1 MSTPGLQATNQQ
13 NVKELD
19 SMKESISDI
28 INQLQDI
35 DPTRLSFSP
44 FLDLDT
50 QISLAPVS
58 DSPESSV
65 EELHS
70 SSHSVSGSQRSLEPP
85 PATNQPQSS
94 APCHHQPNDNLPEEP
109 QEDQTEEGEL
119 DQTLSSPIITA
130 HSLETATEN
139 CISSPTPASQGG
151 LPNGKDTPRRSP
163 GSTNLDCT
171 MDEGRPLIGPPP
183 ESVEL
188 TVWSSEGRG
197 TTGEAAEEASDRGQ
211 CCRCCCQ
218 CKCCQSG
225 RVPAFLSV
233 LASLLCAAGILY
245 ALYFY
250 VPIRPPDC
258 PDTASRIVFTLCCCV
273 VAAIPILIAVL
284 VGAAC
289 QFCAASFSLHE
300 SFPRRRTLQQLF
312 VTASCEQLL
321 LYVLNLV
328 VMAALLPQDQLKLV
342 PILVAMFIFGRLVYW
357 ISLNLCSSW
366 RGFGSGL
373 TVFPLLAMVALNLFL
388 MYTLNLKEPIFVS
401 QDVLYNQVTPSSWL
415 EETSQ
420 SQSGKPDILPTDIL
434 VAQ

>member
-1 MSTPGLQATNQQ
+1 MSTSGPQDTNRQ

-35 DPTRLSFSP
+35 DPARLSFSP

-58 DSPESSV
+58 DSPESSM

-85 PATNQPQSS
+85 PATHQPKSS
-94 APCHHQPNDNLPEEP
+94 APCHQPPSEGLPEEP
-109 QEDQTEEGEL
+109 QADQTEEGEP
-119 DQTLSSPIITA
+119 DPTLSSPIITEHNLDA
-130 HSLETATEN
+130 TTEN
-139 CISSPTPASQGG
+139 CIITPAPASQGD
-151 LPNGKDTPRRSP
+151 LPNGTDAPRWSP
-163 GSTNLDCT
+163 ESTHLDCT
-171 MDEGRPLIGPPP
+171 ADEGRPLIGPPP

-188 TVWSSEGRG
+188 TVWSSQGRG
-197 TTGEAAEEASDRGQ
+197 ETCEATAEAAEPGRC
-211 CCRCCCQ
+211 CCRCCQ

-225 RVPAFLSV
+225 RVPAFASV
-233 LASLLCAAGILY
+233 LASLLCAAGVLY

-250 VPIRPPDC
+250 VPIKPPDC
-258 PDTASRIVFTLCCCV
+258 PDLASRIVFTLCCCV
-273 VAAIPILIAVL
+273 VASVPILLAML
-284 VGAAC
+284 MAAAC
-289 QFCAASFSLHE
+289 QFCTGSFRLQE
-300 SFPRRRTLQQLF
+300 TFPRGRAVQQLF
-312 VTASCEQLL
+312 VTASSEQFL

-357 ISLNLCSSW
+357 VSLNVCSSW

-373 TVFPLLAMVALNLFL
+373 TVFPLLAMLALNLFL
-388 MYTLNLKEPIFVS
+388 MYMQHLKEPLFGS
-401 QDVLYNQVTPSSWL
+401 QDVLYNQVTPSSWSG
-415 EETSQ
+415 ETSQ
-420 SQSGKPDILPTDIL
+420 SAIGKPDILPTDIL
-434 VAQ
+434 DSQ